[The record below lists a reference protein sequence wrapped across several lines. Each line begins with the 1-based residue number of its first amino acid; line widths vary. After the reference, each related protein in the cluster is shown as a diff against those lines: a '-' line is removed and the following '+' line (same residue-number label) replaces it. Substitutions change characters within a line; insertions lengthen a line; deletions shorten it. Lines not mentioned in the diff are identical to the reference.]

1 MPYPDS
7 KTSPWHHQIECWER
21 AKDSPGFYVAHEMG
35 AGKSKVAVDFC
46 NGINAEKVLI
56 ICPKKVIGVWPAQ
69 FQTHSKTNYKI
80 LAEENGSIP
89 KNAEKIKSF
98 LSKAEGCPLAVVLNY
113 ERFWK
118 SPIGPTHNSLNRITD
133 LGLLSKVK
141 WDLLI
146 ADEAHRI
153 KKPGGLASW
162 GMTRLANRIPRR
174 LFLSGTPMPHSP
186 LDLYAQFRALDPS
199 IFGTKYSTFKARY
212 CIMGGFENRQVIE
225 YQNLDELHQKFY
237 SIAHRVTIEEAVDL
251 PEYHDVPLS
260 VDLCPKAKKI
270 YMQLE
275 RELIAE
281 CDNGQISTDN
291 VLTKLLRLAQI
302 AGGILRLDDGR
313 VETIDTSKT
322 DMAMEIIKDLPP
334 NEPVVIFA
342 RFRPELK
349 RMQAELTGIGRTVG
363 EISGRTKNPDDL
375 VGGAWTAGINNTLLV
390 QIAAGGEGLDF
401 TVSKYC
407 IYLSKGYS
415 NGQIKQSR
423 ARIHRPGQKRTVTY
437 FNINARGTV
446 DARIDQAIRFKNKI
460 TNSVLDIK
468 DIVLNSLKETPDAE
482 YREVDEVCETV

>member
-1 MPYPDS
+1 
-7 KTSPWHHQIECWER
+7 
-21 AKDSPGFYVAHEMG
+21 
-35 AGKSKVAVDFC
+35 
-46 NGINAEKVLI
+46 
-56 ICPKKVIGVWPAQ
+56 
-69 FQTHSKTNYKI
+69 
-80 LAEENGSIP
+80 
-89 KNAEKIKSF
+89 
-98 LSKAEGCPLAVVLNY
+98 
-113 ERFWK
+113 
-118 SPIGPTHNSLNRITD
+118 
-133 LGLLSKVK
+133 
-141 WDLLI
+141 
-146 ADEAHRI
+146 
-153 KKPGGLASW
+153 
-162 GMTRLANRIPRR
+162 
-174 LFLSGTPMPHSP
+174 
-186 LDLYAQFRALDPS
+186 
-199 IFGTKYSTFKARY
+199 
-212 CIMGGFENRQVIE
+212 MGGFENRQVIE
-225 YQNLDELHQKFY
+225 YQNLDELHTKFY

-251 PEYHDVPLS
+251 PEYNDVPLS

-334 NEPVVIFA
+334 TEPVVIFA

-349 RMQAELTGIGRTVG
+349 RMQEELTGIGRTVG
-363 EISGRTKNPDDL
+363 EISGRTKSPDDL
-375 VGGAWTAGINNTLLV
+375 VGGVWTANSNNTLLV

-437 FNINARGTV
+437 FNINAKGTV
-446 DARIDQAIRFKNKI
+446 DVRIDQAIRFKNKI

-468 DIVLNSLKETPDAE
+468 DIVLNSLKEMPDAE
-482 YREVDEVCETV
+482 HGEVDEVCEAV